1 MLYVEEKIENLI
13 HGKTLHNS
21 TYLSASVGEQVQTN
35 SRPYLVMH
43 NIVYVLRDELNC
55 GQSFGEFKTSQ
66 FATFSRLHELDLSL
80 DIEKESYERA
90 YAAKKS
96 ILL

>member
-1 MLYVEEKIENLI
+1 M
-13 HGKTLHNS
+13 
-21 TYLSASVGEQVQTN
+21 
-35 SRPYLVMH
+35 
-43 NIVYVLRDELNC
+43 YVLRDELNC

-90 YAAKKS
+90 YAAKKT